1 MTQHPTVIH
10 PKQGVHQSPPRDGS
24 THSSPGDIM
33 VTEQISD
40 LHIRSDEGELI
51 LQGVTRRVSILQ
63 PHCLLLR

>member
-24 THSSPGDIM
+24 THSRPGNIM

-51 LQGVTRRVSILQ
+51 L
-63 PHCLLLR
+63 